1 MGFDDCVFDSDIEQ
15 KTLELCRQ
23 FYSYYSPLNLML
35 DEEWLT
41 SAENEKQY
49 NGYSLAFHLLYT
61 ISYTIRVGRCINADK
76 ASQKEIDYIKKRT
89 RIKIIKDMIKFYC
102 NNPDDIND
110 GSCEQDIDDQA
121 ELEALHKLGVS
132 LMVPKIGEQ
141 IDALI
146 LYVYKFENELD

>member
-15 KTLELCRQ
+15 KTLELCRE
-23 FYSYYSPLNLML
+23 FYTYYSPLNLML

-61 ISYTIRVGRCINADK
+61 ISYTILVGRCIDN
-76 ASQKEIDYIKKRT
+76 ASQKEIDCVKKKT
-89 RIKIIKDMIKFYC
+89 RIKIMKDMIEFYS
-102 NNPDDIND
+102 NNGVVFCGDDFND
-110 GSCEQDIDDQA
+110 GGFGEIKGEEQ
-121 ELEALHKLGVS
+121 
-132 LMVPKIGEQ
+132 IGEQ

-146 LYVYKFENELD
+146 LYVYKYKHDLN